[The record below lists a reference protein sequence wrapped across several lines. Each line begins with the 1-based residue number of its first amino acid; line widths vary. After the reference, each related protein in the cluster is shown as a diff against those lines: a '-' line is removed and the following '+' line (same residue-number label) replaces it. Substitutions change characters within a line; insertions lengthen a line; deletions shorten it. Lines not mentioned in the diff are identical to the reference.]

1 MDHNLLLPLTIDP
14 IRRLL
19 LALYHLFREIKR
31 SFIKMQFTWRPHQ
44 WELNGTEG
52 AWNPVTPL
60 RCPMSTPLHKAG
72 KTGLSSH
79 SSILISR
86 RKLEQQTL
94 IWHWNYSRTYPQEER
109 CLPTGEPGLE
119 KCVDPLEAR
128 INQGPFFSL
137 FIYISEGTSSRF
149 TSKCL
154 LANVFGLL
162 LITAASFILSVLES
176 S

>member
-1 MDHNLLLPLTIDP
+1 MDHNLLLPLTTDP

-44 WELNGTEG
+44 WELNGIEG

-119 KCVDPLEAR
+119 NVWILLK
-128 INQGPFFSL
+128 QGSIRAL
-137 FIYISEGTSSRF
+137 SSACSF
-149 TSKCL
+149 TFQRAHQAGSH
-154 LANVFGLL
+154 
-162 LITAASFILSVLES
+162 LSAC
-176 S
+176 